1 RAVIKYLTKKGLT
14 PSHIKADMDEV
25 LGESAPSYTTVKKW
39 TALFKSGRESVKH
52 DPRSG
57 RPSTAVT
64 EENIDKVHNLVLADR
79 RLKTR
84 EIAET
89 TGISVNQVH
98 HVLTENLG
106 MMQVSARWVPHLLTA
121 EQKRVRTLMSKE
133 CLDFYQKNPQDFLR
147 RFVTTDETWIHYYT
161 PETKEQS
168 KQWKHHSSP
177 PPKKAKT
184 VPSAGKVMAS
194 VFW

>member
-1 RAVIKYLTKKGLT
+1 
-14 PSHIKADMDEV
+14 MDEV
-25 LGESAPSYTTVKKW
+25 LGESAPSYTIVEKW
-39 TALFKSGRESVKH
+39 TALFKSGRESVED

-64 EENIDKVHNLVLADR
+64 EENIDKVHDLVLADY
-79 RLKTR
+79 RLKTC

-89 TGISVNQVH
+89 TGISVNRVYYI
-98 HVLTENLG
+98 LTENLG
-106 MMQVSARWVPHLLTA
+106 MTKVSARRVPRLLTA

-133 CLDFYQKNPQDFLR
+133 CLVFYQKNPQDFMR
-147 RFVTTDETWIHYYT
+147 QFVTTNETWVHYYT

-177 PPKKAKT
+177 SPKKAKT
-184 VPSAGKVMAS
+184 VPSARESDGLD
-194 VFW
+194 FLGC